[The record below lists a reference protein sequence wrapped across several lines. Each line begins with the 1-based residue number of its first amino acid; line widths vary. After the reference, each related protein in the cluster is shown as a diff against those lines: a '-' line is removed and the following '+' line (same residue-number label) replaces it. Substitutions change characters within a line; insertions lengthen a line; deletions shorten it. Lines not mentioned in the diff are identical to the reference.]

1 MNKIILEQLK
11 KVTVTK
17 LEYSEN
23 DTSIFIPKTI
33 KILNSSLNKGDYYII
48 KLFNSVTNP
57 SENSVLASNW
67 NAGKIPKYEI
77 YTAEIIDN
85 IGNMVKINGV
95 ANEDYTDNF
104 YGWLPTD
111 GFEVLKKL

>member
-33 KILNSSLNKGDYYII
+33 KILKIAHVWSNKLKII
-48 KLFNSVTNP
+48 SKS
-57 SENSVLASNW
+57 
-67 NAGKIPKYEI
+67 
-77 YTAEIIDN
+77 
-85 IGNMVKINGV
+85 
-95 ANEDYTDNF
+95 
-104 YGWLPTD
+104 
-111 GFEVLKKL
+111 